1 MSKKSFCRP
10 NEELSSW
17 LLLYW
22 FGPSWYTSSEM
33 EDTNLHG
40 DALHTPV
47 LLDKWKVRSEKAFKD
62 ILDEEREHN
71 KGNKRNN
78 F

>member
-1 MSKKSFCRP
+1 
-10 NEELSSW
+10 
-17 LLLYW
+17 
-22 FGPSWYTSSEM
+22 M

-40 DALHTPV
+40 NALHIAA
-47 LLDKWKVRSEKAFKD
+47 LLDKWKVRTEKAFKD

-71 KGNKRNN
+71 RGNKTNK